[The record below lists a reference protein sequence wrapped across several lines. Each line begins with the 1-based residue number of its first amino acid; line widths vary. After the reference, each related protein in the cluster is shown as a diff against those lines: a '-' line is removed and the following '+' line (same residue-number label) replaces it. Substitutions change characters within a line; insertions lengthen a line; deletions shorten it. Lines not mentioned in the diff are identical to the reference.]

1 MTALRY
7 IKFSPAGNTTAFVVD
22 DVPGTVRPALARGLM
37 GVLDVEQVGFVV
49 PSENGSPRAPSER
62 MEMMGGEFCGN
73 ASRCFASFLAL
84 GGEDIWER
92 GPRPLEAALE
102 VSIEVSG
109 HSGLLR
115 AAVTPR
121 GNDLGCHVAVAMPV
135 PCGITAGS
143 DAAAGQYSL
152 VSFEGIRHLVL
163 WDLEAEQMTVGQ
175 TLAEDLSL
183 TAGDYGLMF
192 MGGGSTHM
200 TPFVSIAAT
209 GTEVWESS
217 CGSGTVAVACALAHR
232 EGRSVEALALAQP
245 GGTLTASAVWDGST
259 VLDAALSGEIALVSW
274 GYV

>member
-49 PSENGSPRAPSER
+49 PSENGSR

-92 GPRPLEAALE
+92 GPRPLEAAIE

-115 AAVTPR
+115 AAVTP
-121 GNDLGCHVAVAMPV
+121 GGDVAVAMPV
-135 PCGITAGS
+135 PMGIAAGVDS
-143 DAAAGQYSL
+143 AAGQYSL

-163 WDLEAEQMTVGQ
+163 WDLEAEQMDAGQ
-175 TLAEDLSL
+175 AVAEDLGI

-192 MGGGSTHM
+192 MGGGHARM

-209 GTEVWESS
+209 GTEVWEGS

-245 GGTLTASAVWDGST
+245 GGTLTASAVWDGGT

-274 GYV
+274 GYVS